1 MPMILLMSCSL
12 LFSLFVDKRAL
23 LFSPSSLSNLSV
35 SLSSSISKFF
45 VILTLT
51 TTSTCAATLTVAAAA
66 DLIQAQP
73 DLAAAFGKR
82 SQATVI
88 FSPGASGELARQI
101 ENGAP
106 FDVFLSA
113 NVKYVEDLAKK
124 GFVLSNSV
132 VVYAQGRLGL
142 WSRDGKVRSVNE
154 LNEAN
159 VRIVALPNP
168 RFAPYGLAAQQLL
181 QAEGFWGPLQPKIVF
196 GENVSQA
203 LQFAETG
210 NADAVITSW
219 TLVAKRGGVLLPAKH
234 APILQAAGIVARTGE
249 PELARRFIEFLR
261 SPEGRA
267 ILARYGLM
275 PAPGASVR

>member
-1 MPMILLMSCSL
+1 M
-12 LFSLFVDKRAL
+12 

-35 SLSSSISKFF
+35 SLSTSIRKFF

-51 TTSTCAATLTVAAAA
+51 ITSTYASTLTVAAAA

-73 DLAAAFGKR
+73 ELAAAFEKR
-82 SQATVI
+82 SQVKVV

-113 NVKYVEDLAKK
+113 NEKYVTDLAAR
-124 GFVLSNSV
+124 GFVLPSSV

-154 LNEAN
+154 LNEAK

-181 QAEGFWGPLQPKIVF
+181 EAAGLWNPLQPKIVL

-203 LQFAETG
+203 MQFAETG

-219 TLVAKRGGVLLPAKH
+219 TLVARRGGVLLPAKH

-249 PELARRFIEFLR
+249 PDLARRFIEFLR
-261 SPEGRA
+261 AAEGQA
-267 ILARYGLM
+267 ILTRHGLM
-275 PAPGASVR
+275 PPPGAPSR

>member
-1 MPMILLMSCSL
+1 MA
-12 LFSLFVDKRAL
+12 K

-35 SLSSSISKFF
+35 LLSSWISKFL
-45 VILTLT
+45 VTITLT
-51 TTSTCAATLTVAAAA
+51 ITSTYAATLTVAAAA

-73 DLAAAFGKR
+73 ELAAAFEKR
-82 SQATVI
+82 SQVRVI
-88 FSPGASGELARQI
+88 FSPGASGELAQQI
-101 ENGAP
+101 ANGAP

-113 NVKYVEDLAKK
+113 NEKYVKDLVEN
-124 GFVLSNSV
+124 GFVFSNSV

-142 WSRDGKVRSVNE
+142 WSRDGKVGSLNE
-154 LNEAN
+154 LNEAK

-181 QAEGFWGPLQPKIVF
+181 EAVGLWKTLQPKIVL

-203 LQFAETG
+203 MQFAETG

-219 TLVAKRGGVLLPAKH
+219 TLVARRGGVLLPAEH
-234 APILQAAGIVARTGE
+234 APILQAAGIVARTKL
-249 PELARRFIEFLR
+249 PELARRFVEFLR

-267 ILARYGLM
+267 VLAKHGLM
-275 PAPGASVR
+275 PPPEGR

>member
-1 MPMILLMSCSL
+1 M
-12 LFSLFVDKRAL
+12 

-35 SLSSSISKFF
+35 SLSSCISKFL
-45 VILTLT
+45 VIVVLTI
-51 TTSTCAATLTVAAAA
+51 TSSYATTLTVAAAA

-73 DLAAAFGKR
+73 ELAATFGKR
-82 SQATVI
+82 SHVRVV

-113 NVKYVEDLAKK
+113 NEKYVTDLSAR
-124 GFVLSNSV
+124 GFVLPASV

-142 WSRDGKVRSVNE
+142 WSKENNIRTVNE
-154 LNEAN
+154 LGKTN

-181 QAEGFWGPLQPKIVF
+181 EAEGLWSRLQPKIVL

-203 LQFAETG
+203 MQFAETG

-219 TLVAKRGGVLLPAKH
+219 TLVVQRGGVLLPAKH
-234 APILQAAGIVARTGE
+234 APILQAAGIVARTRQFD
-249 PELARRFIEFLR
+249 LASRFIEFLR
-261 SPEGRA
+261 GSEGQA
-267 ILARYGLM
+267 ILSRHGLM
-275 PAPGASVR
+275 APPATAGR